1 MPILID
7 EILDRG
13 RENQQKLELDQ
24 MEKLDEF
31 ELWDPNA
38 DELRNDLTI
47 EILRQETGFLRRL
60 AEWDR
65 TSYSDEV
72 AEPEYEFVCQLI
84 RQYPELLETQSD
96 AQKDRFMLV

>member
-24 MEKLDEF
+24 MKKLDEF
-31 ELWDPNA
+31 ELWDPNT

>member
-7 EILDRG
+7 EILDRR
-13 RENQQKLELDQ
+13 RENQHTLNLGNQEELD
-24 MEKLDEF
+24 EY
-31 ELWDPNA
+31 ELWDLTPG
-38 DELRNDLTI
+38 ELLNNPAI

>member
-13 RENQQKLELDQ
+13 RENQHKLELDQ
-24 MEKLDEF
+24 MKKLDEF

-47 EILRQETGFLRRL
+47 EILRQETGFLRKL

>member
-24 MEKLDEF
+24 MKKLDEF
-31 ELWDPNA
+31 ELRDLKA
-38 DELRNDLTI
+38 DELHNDLTI

>member
-31 ELWDPNA
+31 ELWDLKA
-38 DELRNDLTI
+38 DELHNDLTI